1 MSSPRVILIDI
12 ETRPSSGYA
21 WGMWEQNII
30 EQIEP
35 WALLCFAYKELG
47 SKKVYSVSRLDF
59 PRDKTDESITRAAWE
74 VLNSAD
80 VIIGHNLDSFD
91 NRKLKAKFVEY
102 GLKPPKPYKTI
113 DTKKIAKAQF
123 AFDSNSLN
131 YLGEYLGLG
140 SKMDTGGWKL
150 WKRCM
155 AGERAAY
162 KEMIAYNVQDVILL
176 EKLYEILAPWHP
188 NHPNLA
194 LYEGRPGCPVCRSPK
209 VQSRGVQILKS
220 SIKARFQCQAPDC
233 GHWFSQPRPR

>member
-1 MSSPRVILIDI
+1 MSSPRVVFIDI

-35 WALLCFAYKELG
+35 WALLCFAWQVMGER
-47 SKKVYSVSRLDF
+47 KVHCLSRLDF
-59 PRDKTDESITRAAWE
+59 KDKTDKSLVKAAWE

-80 VIIGHNLDSFD
+80 ILIGHNLDSFD
-91 NRKLKAKFVEY
+91 NRKLKAKFVQY

-123 AFDSNSLN
+123 FFDSNSLA
-131 YLGEYLGLG
+131 YLGEFLGLG
-140 SKMDTGGWKL
+140 EKLDTGGWKL

-155 AGERAAY
+155 KGDRSAF
-162 KEMIAYNVQDVILL
+162 KKMIAYNKQDIVLLKKVYDIL
-176 EKLYEILAPWHP
+176 KPWAP

-194 LYEGRPGCPVCRSPK
+194 LYEGRPGCPVCMSSK
-209 VQSRGVQILKS
+209 VQRRGVQVLRE
-220 SIKARFQCQAPDC
+220 SIKARWHCQERDC
-233 GHWFSQPRPR
+233 GHWFSRKLPK